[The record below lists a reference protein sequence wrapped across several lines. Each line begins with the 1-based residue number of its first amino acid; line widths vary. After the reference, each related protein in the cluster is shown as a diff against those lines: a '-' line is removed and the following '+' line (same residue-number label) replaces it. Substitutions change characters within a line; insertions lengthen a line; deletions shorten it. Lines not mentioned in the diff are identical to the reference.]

1 MSPRSGMTLL
11 ELLVALAIAL
21 LVIGV
26 VFSMYQSATRTLAT
40 QEAAEAGPATAVRAM
55 EVLARDLSCACAPP
69 DEDACPFLISTPAP
83 ANNYTVAGFCTAS
96 VAPGDDRR
104 WVVVESVAY
113 RLVAGEEDRG
123 VLLRESVPLAGPG
136 SEGPAVTNVLAD
148 RVEAFELR
156 VYDGL
161 EWEAE
166 WGSGGL
172 PQAAR
177 IAMASGG
184 RSYTVDVL
192 VAASQRFTSSVTRAA
207 TPAP

>member
-26 VFSMYQSATRTLAT
+26 VFSMYQSATRTLAA

-55 EVLARDLSCACAPP
+55 EVLARDLSCACAPA
-69 DEDACPFLISTPAP
+69 DEDACPFLISAP
-83 ANNYTVAGFCTAS
+83 EAANNYTVAGFCTAA
-96 VAPGDDRR
+96 VAPGDDPR

-113 RLVAGEEDRG
+113 RLVAGEEARG

-166 WGSGGL
+166 WESGGL

-192 VAASQRFTSSVTRAA
+192 IAASQRFTSAVTRAA